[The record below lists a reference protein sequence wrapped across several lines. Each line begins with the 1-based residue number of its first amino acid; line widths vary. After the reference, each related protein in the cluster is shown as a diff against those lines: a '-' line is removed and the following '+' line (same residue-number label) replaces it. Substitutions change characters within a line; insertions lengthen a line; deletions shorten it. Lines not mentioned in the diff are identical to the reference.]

1 MIITSVTTRGAL
13 HVLYVSVR
21 KTPVRLYDFFL
32 LGVCVSV
39 DVGDCMHFQQC
50 RCVFDICV
58 LNQLLFWLRIK
69 TTERK
74 CEAKSQIIGPY

>member
-1 MIITSVTTRGAL
+1 MPDCVCVCLSVT
-13 HVLYVSVR
+13 VR
-21 KTPVRLYDFFL
+21 ML
-32 LGVCVSV
+32 LCL
-39 DVGDCMHFQQC
+39 
-50 RCVFDICV
+50 CVFDACV